1 MADIE
6 REVRKLI
13 RLFKE
18 ELKADDLD
26 TIYGVMRCLGWA
38 DQYDDLLWLE
48 KARKAGCKSKEEVR
62 EFVLDM
68 LGCEART
75 VREKQI
81 VKTLREELR

>member
-1 MADIE
+1 MTDIE

-13 RLFKE
+13 RFFKE

-26 TIYGVMRCLGWA
+26 VIYDVMRNLGWA

-48 KARKAGCKSKEEVR
+48 KARKAGCKSEEEVR
-62 EFVLDM
+62 EFVLGM
-68 LGCEART
+68 LGREAQT
-75 VREKQI
+75 VREKRI